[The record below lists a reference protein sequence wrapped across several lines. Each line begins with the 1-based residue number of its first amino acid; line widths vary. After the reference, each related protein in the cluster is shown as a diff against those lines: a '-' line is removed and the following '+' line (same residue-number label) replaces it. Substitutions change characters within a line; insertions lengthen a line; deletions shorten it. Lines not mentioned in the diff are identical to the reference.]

1 VFHARDAIGLPAIS
15 QSRYPLRVQNLRVL
29 CVSPSANT
37 RNETTCQLLK
47 LGYSCTT
54 HADVDSAVAALRA
67 AAFDIV
73 LTDLWLPSLDG
84 VRVITEAGAQR
95 QRAACI
101 LLRAEGE
108 ETTDLS
114 FLPSGAV
121 AGGVTLP
128 CSEAELQEM
137 LESSLR
143 LTRRRTTREP
153 ARPSCRVLSVLPD
166 RVDTRFLQTLLQ
178 MDKLDVDIQ
187 HAGTLARGLRA
198 ASADEFDVAFVDLV
212 LPDARGVEAIRR
224 LKTLRPELALVV
236 IADEAEACRT
246 TAIELGAYDAIARPR
261 MTSGAVGELVR
272 GALLRKKAEHQTMAL
287 AFRDGLTGLHNA
299 RYFHRRLADA
309 VAMARREKKP
319 CALFLLDLNGFKAIN
334 DLHGHPA
341 GDAALRVVAE
351 RLAHS
356 VRGYDVLAR
365 LGGDEFAFLIHGL
378 EDRAA
383 LSAVAE
389 RVVEAIA
396 QPFPHRAGALHLGV
410 SIGVAVSP
418 EDGAEPA
425 ALLHAVDQA
434 MYAAKARGGGYE
446 FVGRGAT
453 TSPHPISRW
462 AHAHVR
468 HELLVCPETRALA
481 RVRLRLHDAAALAE
495 AFAEQGLSA
504 LGLMGSERAV
514 TLCLPAEHF
523 PSDADA
529 LVSLARALR
538 AKHPNLDLRVECALS
553 SLVRDPASHARHVDA
568 LSACDVPLVLTGLG
582 ASPLLPRT
590 LVQRPL
596 AGLEIST
603 EILDARGPD
612 AQLLDALIC
621 LARSLEL
628 RLQAVVPDLCSAE
641 IARALGVEEV
651 LIGTANMEHSVP
663 WLPETPSPVAS

>member
-1 VFHARDAIGLPAIS
+1 L
-15 QSRYPLRVQNLRVL
+15 YVQNLRVL
-29 CVSPSANT
+29 CASPSAHT
-37 RNETTCQLLK
+37 RHETTRQLHN

-54 HADVDSAVAALRA
+54 HADVDSAVVALRA
-67 AAFDIV
+67 SAFDIV
-73 LTDLWLPSLDG
+73 MTDLWLPSLDG
-84 VRVITEAGAQR
+84 VRVITEAGALR

-101 LLRAEGE
+101 LLRSEGQ

-153 ARPSCRVLSVLPD
+153 ARPSCRVLSVLPE

-198 ASADEFDVAFVDLV
+198 ASADEFDLAFVDLV

-236 IADEAEACRT
+236 IADEAETCRT

-261 MTSGAVGELVR
+261 LTSGAVGELAR

-334 DLHGHPA
+334 DLHGHPT

-378 EDRAA
+378 EDPDA

-396 QPFPHRAGALHLGV
+396 QPFPHRTGALHLGV

-446 FVGRGAT
+446 FVGRGAAR
-453 TSPHPISRW
+453 SSHPISRW

-468 HELLVCPETRALA
+468 HELLVCPETRAVC

-504 LGLMGSERAV
+504 LGLLGSERAL
-514 TLCLPAEHF
+514 TLCLPAEHS

-538 AKHPNLDLRVECALS
+538 AKYPHLDLHAEYPLG
-553 SLVRDPASHARHVDA
+553 SLLRDPASHARHVDA

-582 ASPLLPRT
+582 TSPLLPRT

-596 AGLEIST
+596 AGLEIAP
-603 EILDARGPD
+603 EMLDARGPD

-621 LARSLEL
+621 LARSLDL

-651 LIGTANMEHSVP
+651 LIGTGNMEHTVP
-663 WLPETPSPVAS
+663 WLAETPSAAAP